1 MFDSWKDVIEQI
13 VNKGILPKVLIYEK
27 VIESNKN
34 DDRNDQIDIN
44 DLYLLEQ
51 KVNEKQDF
59 LKGS

>member
-13 VNKGILPKVLIYEK
+13 VNKGILPKALIYEK

-59 LKGS
+59 LKG